1 MQGYS
6 SSVPSIAFVQV
17 LLSDFQ
23 SDEPKHQKV
32 QLAMAPV
39 DLYQD
44 ELIYTLTAPSIDPS
58 SREAENVKIR
68 SKNPKIQACNGIFK
82 LLICANPEKSTVT
95 VLGVGKIFYTKKAG
109 QNKPQQSVPSYWRCQ
124 RSWAKVP
131 LPSAVTELKVLTL
144 KQLQRA
150 PIPQPK

>member
-1 MQGYS
+1 VHQTDPNKHWDHCDFKIKKKKKHQTLSQSLSKLSEMQGYS

-58 SREAENVKIR
+58 SREAENVKILIQK
-68 SKNPKIQACNGIFK
+68 SKNPGLQWHLQVADLC
-82 LLICANPEKSTVT
+82 KS
-95 VLGVGKIFYTKKAG
+95 
-109 QNKPQQSVPSYWRCQ
+109 
-124 RSWAKVP
+124 
-131 LPSAVTELKVLTL
+131 
-144 KQLQRA
+144 
-150 PIPQPK
+150 

>member
-1 MQGYS
+1 M
-6 SSVPSIAFVQV
+6 QV

-44 ELIYTLTAPSIDPS
+44 ELIYMIYTLTAPSIDPS
-58 SREAENVKIR
+58 SREAENVKLR
-68 SKNPKIQACNGIFK
+68 STNPKIQACNGIFK
-82 LLICANPEKSTVT
+82 LLICANPEKSTYST
-95 VLGVGKIFYTKKAG
+95 WCGENFLHKKAG
-109 QNKPQQSVPSYWRCQ
+109 QNKPQQSVPSYWQCQ